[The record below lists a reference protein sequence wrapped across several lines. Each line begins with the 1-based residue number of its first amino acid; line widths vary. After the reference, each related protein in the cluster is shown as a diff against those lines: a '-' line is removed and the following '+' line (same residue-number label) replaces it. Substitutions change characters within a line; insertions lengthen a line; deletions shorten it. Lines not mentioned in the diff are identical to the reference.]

1 MVMRL
6 TSTSTRM
13 PRLEF
18 STYFCSERLEEE
30 CEPWTTNTTHL
41 CFGKAMHRAFGESTE
56 LNL

>member
-1 MVMRL
+1 MHL
-6 TSTSTRM
+6 RM
-13 PRLEF
+13 TAS
-18 STYFCSERLEEE
+18 STYLCSERLEEE